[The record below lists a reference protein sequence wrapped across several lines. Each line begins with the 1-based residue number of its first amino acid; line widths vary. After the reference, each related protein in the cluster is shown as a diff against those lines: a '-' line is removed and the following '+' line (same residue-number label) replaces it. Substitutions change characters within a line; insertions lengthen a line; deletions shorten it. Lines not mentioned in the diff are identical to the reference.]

1 MHDIDWNLL
10 ADNLNEFEEFVHDY
24 LYVTKRQISSTITV
38 SDSMLDTLVN
48 IVIGVNACVRGGDL
62 TKTDRSIAEHY
73 LDRQMAQYDEIEDDE
88 DE

>member
-73 LDRQMAQYDEIEDDE
+73 LESQVEEDEQDE
-88 DE
+88 D